1 MIRALGVLLLLVG
14 CASDETI
21 SGFAGVGSEWRYEGS
36 ETAQVTLAF
45 PGPGQVAGQGP
56 CNRYFAT
63 QSAPY
68 PWFELGPIASTK
80 MACPNLSE
88 EATYL
93 AKLAAMTLA
102 EVSGDVLILSNDA
115 GEKMIFARMPD
126 SESDG

>member
-1 MIRALGVLLLLVG
+1 MTRTLAALLLLAG

-21 SGFAGVGSEWRYEGS
+21 SGFAEVGSEWLYEGS

-45 PGPGQVAGQGP
+45 PEPGQVAGQGP

-93 AKLAAMTLA
+93 DQLAAMTLA

-115 GEKMIFARMPD
+115 GEKMFFARMQN